1 MNGIPP
7 FSETETERLK
17 PKHRSDW
24 MEFYCVYAKD
34 ALAIKKYLGRVNA
47 KAIKISYID
56 IYNKLTK
63 NDVYLSE
70 PNEMVVYSK
79 VYALLQKTLLVDC
92 NEETKVYYVISDL
105 DKEMIKG
112 LRSMI
117 KDFYKQPFTFMLVSR
132 DQDLEKGYNSLFH
145 DVKTFS

>member
-1 MNGIPP
+1 
-7 FSETETERLK
+7 
-17 PKHRSDW
+17 

-34 ALAIKKYLGRVNA
+34 ALAIKRYLSKVNP

-79 VYALLQKTLLVDC
+79 VYTLLQKTLLVDC
-92 NEETKVYYVISDL
+92 NEETKVYYVISEL
-105 DKEMIKG
+105 DKEMIRG
-112 LRSMI
+112 LRLMI
-117 KDFYKQPFTFMLVSR
+117 KNLYKQPFSFILVSR
-132 DQDLEKGYNSLFH
+132 EEDFAKGYAGLFH
-145 DVKTFS
+145 EIKTFL

>member
-1 MNGIPP
+1 
-7 FSETETERLK
+7 
-17 PKHRSDW
+17 

-34 ALAIKKYLGRVNA
+34 ALAIKRYLSKVNP

-79 VYALLQKTLLVDC
+79 VYTLLQKTLLVDC
-92 NEETKVYYVISDL
+92 NEEAKVYYVISEL
-105 DKEMIKG
+105 DKEMIRG
-112 LRSMI
+112 LRLMI
-117 KDFYKQPFTFMLVSR
+117 RDLYKQPFSFILVSR
-132 DQDLEKGYNSLFH
+132 EEDFAKGYSGLFH
-145 DVKTFS
+145 ETKTFL

>member
-1 MNGIPP
+1 
-7 FSETETERLK
+7 
-17 PKHRSDW
+17 

-34 ALAIKKYLGRVNA
+34 ALAIKKYLGKVNA

-79 VYALLQKTLLVDC
+79 VYSLLQKTLLMDC
-92 NEETKVYYVISDL
+92 NESTTIYYVISDL
-105 DKEMIKG
+105 DKDMIRG

-117 KDFYKQPFTFMLVSR
+117 KDFYKHPFNFILMSR
-132 DQDLEKGYNSLFH
+132 EQDLVKGFNSLFH
-145 DVKTFS
+145 EVKTFS

>member
-1 MNGIPP
+1 
-7 FSETETERLK
+7 
-17 PKHRSDW
+17 

-34 ALAIKKYLGRVNA
+34 ALAIKRYLSRVNS

-79 VYALLQKTLLVDC
+79 VYTLLQKTLLVDC
-92 NEETKVYYVISDL
+92 NETAKVYYVISEL
-105 DKEMIKG
+105 DKDMIKG
-112 LRSMI
+112 LRVMI
-117 KDFYKQPFTFMLVSR
+117 KELYKQPFTFNLVSR
-132 DQDLEKGYNSLFH
+132 EEDFTKGFNSLFH
-145 DVKTFS
+145 EVKTFV

>member
-1 MNGIPP
+1 
-7 FSETETERLK
+7 
-17 PKHRSDW
+17 

-34 ALAIKKYLGRVNA
+34 ALAIKRYLGRVNT

-56 IYNKLTK
+56 VYNKLTK

-92 NEETKVYYVISDL
+92 DEKTKVYYVISEL
-105 DKEMIKG
+105 DKEMIKE
-112 LRSMI
+112 LRSMVRELYG
-117 KDFYKQPFTFMLVSR
+117 KPFSFILVSR
-132 DQDLEKGYNSLFH
+132 NEDLAKGFNSLFH
-145 DVKTFS
+145 EVKTFT